1 MVELSEHQK
10 GELAYLIG
18 AVIGDGCYTTPT
30 EKYGSRFMFSSSDK
44 EFVLKIKDII
54 KDIFSLSLNICIER
68 LSLKNKNWRD
78 HYDIKSR
85 PLTRSLKLYLPD
97 KNKIPSF
104 IKDSNNFIKA
114 RFLSGFFDA
123 EGGICISTIKSR
135 NALDRRAYCH
145 NSNLELLKEIKIYLK
160 ELDIDSFIQNG
171 KGAYALNIWGYKNLV
186 NFKNCIDFYIFRK
199 RDKLLKAIYSYKLIH
214 KKYRNIVVNTQKTL
228 ITGGT

>member
-1 MVELSEHQK
+1 MIELNEHQK

-54 KDIFSLSLNICIER
+54 ENIFSLSLNISVER

-97 KNKIPSF
+97 KNNIPSF
-104 IKDSNNFIKA
+104 IRDSNKIIKA

-160 ELDIDSFIQNG
+160 ELDIDSFMI
-171 KGAYALNIWGYKNLV
+171 
-186 NFKNCIDFYIFRK
+186 
-199 RDKLLKAIYSYKLIH
+199 S
-214 KKYRNIVVNTQKTL
+214 
-228 ITGGT
+228 